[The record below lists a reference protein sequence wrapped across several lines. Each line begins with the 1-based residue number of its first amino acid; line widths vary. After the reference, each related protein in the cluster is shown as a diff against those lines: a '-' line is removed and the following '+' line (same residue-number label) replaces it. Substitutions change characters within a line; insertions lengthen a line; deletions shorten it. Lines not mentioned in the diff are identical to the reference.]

1 MVLLLAIIMCFEHS
15 IASEFGALQI
25 CLLLFN
31 MSLSMISK
39 YDLVKTDYVITIIT
53 NITNFNLTL
62 NFVFNLI
69 PVQFIFIVIYCL
81 CNSTYTF
88 MKYCCLSMFCV
99 GYKGYIHPGITHE
112 FQSAA
117 MRFGHTLVPPGVM
130 RRFVCS

>member
-1 MVLLLAIIMCFEHS
+1 M
-15 IASEFGALQI
+15 
-25 CLLLFN
+25 
-31 MSLSMISK
+31 
-39 YDLVKTDYVITIIT
+39 
-53 NITNFNLTL
+53 NITNSNLTL
-62 NFVFNLI
+62 NFVFNLKPI
-69 PVQFIFIVIYCL
+69 QFIFIVIVIHCL

-88 MKYCCLSMFCV
+88 IKYCCLSMFCV